1 MTAKH
6 IVKYVESERG
16 WGGEIWYRP
25 FNTKAEADAAI
36 FECNEPYKDIKH
48 APDYYI
54 IASYE
59 TFTEYENSK
68 YAETYKY

>member
-6 IVKYVESERG
+6 IVKYRESERC

-25 FNTKAEADAAI
+25 FDTKEQADEAI
-36 FECNEPYKDIKH
+36 LKCNEPYKDIKH

-54 IASYE
+54 VASYE
-59 TFTEYENSK
+59 AFAEYENTK
-68 YAETYKY
+68 YAETYKH